1 MSQYGKATVSI
12 EPGRIDRVSVV
23 PLAENPDACLLTIV
37 GSDARVVLEA
47 NIDDLW
53 KLATACR
60 DAVKRREEERRMDD
74 QAAEVEAQ
82 RADTVPTGR
91 DFANDLLRK
100 LAGA

>member
-1 MSQYGKATVSI
+1 MSQYNRATVSI
-12 EPGRIDRVSVV
+12 EAGRIDRVSVV

-37 GSDARVVLEA
+37 GGEARVVLEA

-82 RADTVPTGR
+82 RIDTVPTGR

>member
-1 MSQYGKATVSI
+1 MSQYNRATVYI
-12 EPGRIDRVSVV
+12 EAGRIDRVSVV

-37 GSDARVVLEA
+37 GGEARVVLEA